1 MARAKKWTRDAIIAQ
16 IQERYRTGGNKALR
30 TINIQSWNL
39 HFYRVAGAEFG
50 SWREAVEAAG
60 FDYEAV
66 LDQKQC
72 PRNCKWSKEAV
83 AARIQARKR
92 EKLSLWA
99 KEVNKDEP
107 GLMWAARTYFVNG
120 WDEARNFAG
129 VPCEHQPRTIAADLA
144 ASRHPTIWTWVP
156 PEELFRRKVVPAK
169 PTSPWDLFAQAA
181 ETVHPTMRNVVT
193 VAKAADVMPGV
204 FQEFIYGNRE
214 FVKKY
219 QVQYER

>member
-1 MARAKKWTRDAIIAQ
+1 MKDTTISIRREQYVLDWFDSKNLCALHIQ
-16 IQERYRTGGNKALR
+16 FEIQEFQKKIWVKFRKR
-30 TINIQSWNL
+30 
-39 HFYRVAGAEFG
+39 
-50 SWREAVEAAG
+50 
-60 FDYEAV
+60 V
-66 LDQKQC
+66 LD
-72 PRNCKWSKEAV
+72 
-83 AARIQARKR
+83 
-92 EKLSLWA
+92 
-99 KEVNKDEP
+99 DH
-107 GLMWAARTYFVNG
+107 FVNG

>member
-1 MARAKKWTRDAIIAQ
+1 MSRSHDGYTGHLFEEEVLGRCLAICCGYM
-16 IQERYRTGGNKALR
+16 R
-30 TINIQSWNL
+30 
-39 HFYRVAGAEFG
+39 
-50 SWREAVEAAG
+50 WREAVEAAG